1 MRFALVRSALIAQ
14 LLVGLACLPAAATA
28 RVPDGFA
35 GVVPQA
41 PLTETDL
48 GRIGDSGLG
57 LRLVVRWAQLEPRP
71 GEYDFAALDAQLGAA
86 ADHGIRVLPE
96 IDASPAWLKPRPF
109 MPPLG
114 ERGLSAWRAVLRK
127 LVERY
132 GPGGEFW
139 RGRERRLP
147 IHRWQLWNEPNFAVF
162 WEPRPSAPAYA
173 KLLHAGAAAI
183 RGADPKAQI
192 VAAAVAPIEHE
203 PPPWEFLRRLY
214 AVPGARADFDFVALH
229 PYSPT
234 VAVLAYQL
242 DRTRQVMAEAGDR
255 RKPLLITEFGVASD
269 GPYPNLMD
277 RGRRGQARFL
287 QAAFKRLAQER
298 RWRVAGAY
306 WFAWQ
311 DGTTDDPYCVF
322 CRDSGL
328 FTAAGAPK
336 PAWWALRKVLGGR
349 GN

>member
-1 MRFALVRSALIAQ
+1 MRRLGRVTAL
-14 LLVGLACLPAAATA
+14 LLVALALAAPAASARLPA
-28 RVPDGFA
+28 GFA
-35 GVVPQA
+35 GVVPQG
-41 PLTETDL
+41 PLSGADYE
-48 GRIGDSGLG
+48 RIGAQGLG
-57 LRLVVRWAQLEPRP
+57 MRLVVRWAQLEPRP

-114 ERGLSAWRAVLRK
+114 ERGLSAWRRFLRVT
-127 LVERY
+127 VERY

-139 RGRERRLP
+139 QGRERRLP
-147 IHRWQLWNEPNFAVF
+147 IRRWQVWNEPNFAVF

-203 PPPWEFLRRLY
+203 PPPWEFLRQLY

-234 VAVLAYQL
+234 VSVLAYQL
-242 DRTRQVMAEAGDR
+242 DRTRQVMAAAGDR
-255 RKPLLITEFGVASD
+255 RKPLLVTEFGVASD
-269 GPYPNLMD
+269 GPYPNAMD
-277 RGRRGQARFL
+277 RGVRGQARYL
-287 QAAFKRLAQER
+287 ELAFERMARER
-298 RWRVAGAY
+298 RWHVAGAY

-311 DGTTDDPYCVF
+311 DGTVDDPYCVF
-322 CRDSGL
+322 CRDAGL
-328 FTAAGAPK
+328 FDAAGEPK
-336 PAWWALRKVLGGR
+336 PAWWALRRAIGGR
-349 GN
+349 RN